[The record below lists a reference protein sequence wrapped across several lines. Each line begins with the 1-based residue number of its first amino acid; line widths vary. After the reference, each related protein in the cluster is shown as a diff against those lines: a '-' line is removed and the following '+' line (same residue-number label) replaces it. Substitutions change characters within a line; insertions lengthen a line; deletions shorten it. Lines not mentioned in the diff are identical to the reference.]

1 MTSSRDFTTMAAD
14 KRMIEAWAT
23 CHLPMED
30 AEQGRADRFAAA
42 LLIVRQAMDLETLC
56 PGTSV
61 LLLPD

>member
-1 MTSSRDFTTMAAD
+1 
-14 KRMIEAWAT
+14 MIEAWAT